1 MKKILLLLIGFTS
14 VSFAA
19 FGRTAAPASTF
30 AKHSYELQV
39 TPSADYFIYQKGN
52 TLDNEPYKHKYP
64 FAGFGFG
71 VNYIFRPIKVVGVS
85 TGLNFKM
92 QGIFNRERF
101 YPFQQPSYVSYK
113 GSEHVM
119 YLTVPIHLHLYKEMT
134 NSTFEFAIGPEFNI
148 PFFTRSAG
156 KFFNAAGTE
165 ISSSKDSDRLTT
177 SQMKDGAVFGLSVF
191 LGGEVRLFDHGNLFI
206 GPQIQFLNLVS
217 FDKNLRDLEKTDRK
231 NYLVSLGLKL
241 GFRFHK

>member
-1 MKKILLLLIGFTS
+1 MKKILLLLIGFVMVSSVAFSRTS
-14 VSFAA
+14 
-19 FGRTAAPASTF
+19 APASTF
-30 AKHSYELQV
+30 AVHNFELQV
-39 TPSADYFIYQKGN
+39 TPSADYFIYQKGDV
-52 TLDNEPYKHKYP
+52 LQDEPYKFKYP

-92 QGIFNRERF
+92 QGIFDRERF

-113 GSEHVM
+113 GSQHVM
-119 YLTVPIHLHLYKEMT
+119 YINIPVYLHLYKEMT

-156 KFFNAAGTE
+156 KFFNATGTE
-165 ISSSKDSDRLTT
+165 ISSSKGSDILST

-191 LGGEVRLFDHGNLFI
+191 FGGEVRLFDHGNLFI

-217 FDKNLRDLEKTDRK
+217 FDEDVRDLEKTDRK
-231 NYLVSLGLKL
+231 NYLVSLGVKL